1 MGKRN
6 HYRHHAFLISL
17 RNMFLGKASHCRDHS
32 SGVGGWKTGA
42 VIGTTPLR
50 SVYGQKEA
58 NIGTTALGSVYG
70 KQDNHRNH
78 SSEGCLWAKGTI
90 IDYIALRNMF
100 MGKANH
106 CNVGF

>member
-50 SVYGQKEA
+50 SVYGQRKP
-58 NIGTTALGSVYG
+58 IKGPF
-70 KQDNHRNH
+70 
-78 SSEGCLWAKGTI
+78 LWGVFVENKAI
-90 IDYIALRNMF
+90 IDITPLRSLD
-100 MGKANH
+100 GKKEP
-106 CNVGF
+106 V